1 MQRLHPLARPFG
13 RFLRT
18 FDRNLRPA
26 IEGEVEP
33 LHQCRVATRRL
44 RELAQLAAAD
54 LGSKATAKPLRRLRQ
69 TGRAL
74 GPVREIDVALGLVDE
89 LTADRLTGE
98 AAVVRL
104 RQHLD
109 DLRSGARRRMIA
121 ELDRGQALKLGRRLH
136 AVVGSLSDRTTGAWA
151 QALSVRM
158 DAQARRLREKVDAVG
173 VLYVPDRVHAVRI
186 AAKKLRYTF
195 ELAADAGVTRR
206 RVPARRLKAVQDT
219 LGRLHDIEV
228 LTLLMHEFPLPGP
241 LMPLWVHDVEQL
253 RQRLEAECR
262 RLHSGFL
269 GQRRELLQAASAAVV
284 TATRIRTR
292 RPGAATAPAPLKMTL
307 RGDARHAAVSGRRR
321 ASGR

>member
-13 RFLRT
+13 RCLRS
-18 FDRNLRPA
+18 FERNLLPA

-44 RELAQLAAAD
+44 RELARLTAAD
-54 LGSKATAKPLRRLRQ
+54 LGAKATRKPLRRLRQ

-74 GPVREIDVALGLVDE
+74 GPVREIDVALGLVGE
-89 LTADRLTGE
+89 LTADGLTGE

-121 ELDRGQALKLGRRLH
+121 ALDRGQALKLGRQLH
-136 AVVGSLSDRTTGAWA
+136 AVAGLLSDRTTGAWA
-151 QALSVRM
+151 QALSLRM
-158 DAQARRLREKVDAVG
+158 NAQAGHLREMVDTVG

-241 LMPLWVHDVEQL
+241 LMPLWVHDIEQL

-269 GQRRELLQAASAAVV
+269 GQRRELVRAAAAAVE
-284 TATRIRTR
+284 TAARIQDR
-292 RPGAATAPAPLKMTL
+292 RPGGGAPPAPLKMTL
-307 RGDARHAAVSGRRR
+307 SGARKTAVSGRRR